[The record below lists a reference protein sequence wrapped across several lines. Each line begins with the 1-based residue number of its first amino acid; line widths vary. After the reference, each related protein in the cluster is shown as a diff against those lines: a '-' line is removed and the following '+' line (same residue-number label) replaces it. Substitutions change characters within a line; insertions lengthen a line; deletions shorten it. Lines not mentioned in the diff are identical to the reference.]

1 MFPCVFLCL
10 GFQFGSTTTPS
21 GIKPGATGGLTFG
34 ETPSTTGGFT
44 LGATPTSQPVGF
56 SFGTKSSS
64 SFQFGTPTATAA
76 TTQQPGGFAL
86 NSSSTTG
93 ISFGTPATSS
103 GQAASGRFRL
113 GGAGK
118 LFSWKVG
125 V

>member
-1 MFPCVFLCL
+1 M
-10 GFQFGSTTTPS
+10 
-21 GIKPGATGGLTFG
+21 
-34 ETPSTTGGFT
+34 
-44 LGATPTSQPVGF
+44 GF

-125 V
+125 VEQLLYNTLSYARILIGSHL